1 VPGGGI
7 MGVYSRSND
16 KPIKMAGF
24 AEEDR
29 SFESALHYSQWRF
42 IYQPV
47 LSPVLQTPVPPKRGH
62 PARSEGGHLTIRS
75 VV

>member
-1 VPGGGI
+1 MGIGPGAGGGI

-16 KPIKMAGF
+16 KPIKTAGF

-29 SFESALHYSQWRF
+29 SFEGALHYSQWRF

-47 LSPVLQTPVPPKRGH
+47 LNPVLQPPPVPAFPPKR
-62 PARSEGGHLTIRS
+62 
-75 VV
+75 